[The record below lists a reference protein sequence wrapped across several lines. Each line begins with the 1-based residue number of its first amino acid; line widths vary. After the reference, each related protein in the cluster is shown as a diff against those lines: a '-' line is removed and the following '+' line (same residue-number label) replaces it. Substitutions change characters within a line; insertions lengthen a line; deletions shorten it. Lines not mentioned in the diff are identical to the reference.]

1 MQLKQLKRIKG
12 LLFTSLSVGVFLFAV
27 CIQQLQAF
35 VPSSSLSLSTP
46 HPSYSLSQN
55 PQPSPSPSQSPSRA
69 PDVVYVPTPDV
80 VIEKMFELAKVTKD
94 DVVYDLGSGDGRIV
108 IKAAQKFGA
117 RGVGVE
123 IRPDLVQKAR
133 QNAQKAGVSDRVQ
146 FLQQD
151 LFQTDLR
158 DATVVTLYLLPHL
171 NLKLR
176 SRLFEQLKP
185 GSRIVSHDY
194 HMGDWTPEQV
204 VEVEGPRR
212 IHALYYWIIPN
223 KAPENL
229 R

>member
-1 MQLKQLKRIKG
+1 MQLKPLKRIKG

-46 HPSYSLSQN
+46 HPNYSLSQN
-55 PQPSPSPSQSPSRA
+55 PQPSPSPSESPSRA
-69 PDVVYVPTPDV
+69 PDVVYVPTP
-80 VIEKMFELAKVTKD
+80 D

-108 IKAAQKFGA
+108 IKAAQTFGA

-185 GSRIVSHDY
+185 GSRVVSHDY
-194 HMGDWTPEQV
+194 HMGDWTPEKV

-212 IHALYYWIIPN
+212 IHALYYWVIPN

>member
-1 MQLKQLKRIKG
+1 MQLKQLKGIKG
-12 LLFTSLSVGVFLFAV
+12 LLFTSLSVGVFLFTV

-35 VPSSSLSLSTP
+35 VPSSSFSLSTP

-55 PQPSPSPSQSPSRA
+55 PQPSPSPSESPSRA

-108 IKAAQKFGA
+108 ITAAQKFGT

-133 QNAQKAGVSDRVQ
+133 QNAQKAGVSDRVE

-158 DATVVTLYLLPHL
+158 EATVVTLYLLPHL

-185 GSRIVSHDY
+185 GSRVVSHDY
-194 HMGDWTPEQV
+194 HMGDWKPEQV

-212 IHALYYWIIPN
+212 IHTIYSWVIPN
-223 KAPENL
+223 KPLENL

>member
-1 MQLKQLKRIKG
+1 MQLKQLKGIKG
-12 LLFTSLSVGVFLFAV
+12 LLFTSLSVGVFLFTV

-35 VPSSSLSLSTP
+35 VPSSSFSLSTP

-55 PQPSPSPSQSPSRA
+55 PQPSPSPSESPSRA

-108 IKAAQKFGA
+108 ITAAQKFGT

-133 QNAQKAGVSDRVQ
+133 QNAQKAGVSDRVE

-158 DATVVTLYLLPHL
+158 EATVVTLYLLPHL

-185 GSRIVSHDY
+185 GSRVVSHDY
-194 HMGDWTPEQV
+194 HMGDWKPERV

-212 IHALYYWIIPN
+212 IHTIYSWVIPN
-223 KAPENL
+223 KPLENL

>member
-1 MQLKQLKRIKG
+1 
-12 LLFTSLSVGVFLFAV
+12 
-27 CIQQLQAF
+27 
-35 VPSSSLSLSTP
+35 
-46 HPSYSLSQN
+46 
-55 PQPSPSPSQSPSRA
+55 
-69 PDVVYVPTPDV
+69 
-80 VIEKMFELAKVTKD
+80 
-94 DVVYDLGSGDGRIV
+94 V

-212 IHALYYWIIPN
+212 IHALYYWVIPN
-223 KAPENL
+223 KPPENL

>member
-12 LLFTSLSVGVFLFAV
+12 LLFTSLTVGVFLFTV

-35 VPSSSLSLSTP
+35 VPSTSISSSTP
-46 HPSYSLSQN
+46 QLSYSLSQT
-55 PQPSPSPSQSPSRA
+55 PQPVPSPSESPSRA

-80 VIEKMFELAKVTKD
+80 VIEKMFELANVTKD

-108 IKAAQKFGA
+108 ITAAQKLGT

-185 GSRIVSHDY
+185 GSRVVSHDY
-194 HMGDWTPEQV
+194 HMGDWKPEQV

-212 IHALYYWIIPN
+212 IHTIYSWVIPN
-223 KAPENL
+223 KPLETL